1 MEKRNKKKIVLW
13 GATGL
18 TGREILLQALGNGHE
33 VKVVVRNP
41 ELLKTKHTKL
51 TVIKGD
57 VLDAQLVEEAIAGS
71 DVVISAIGTGTSFSK
86 ARKPTTLYSDG
97 FRNIV
102 TAMRKHKI
110 KRFVALLSV
119 GTIPDPNEA
128 FIHKTMIRPILKGTY
143 DDMRRAESFLAE
155 SVDINWTGI
164 RPLRLNNKP
173 RTGKYRIAKDILL
186 PNGVNI
192 SRADVAEFMLK
203 QIDSEDY
210 IHGYATI
217 AD

>member
-1 MEKRNKKKIVLW
+1 MKKSNKMKIVLW

-18 TGREILLQALGNGHE
+18 TGREILYQALDAGHK
-33 VKVVVRNP
+33 VKAVVRNP
-41 ELLKTKHTKL
+41 ELLKIKHTNL
-51 TVIKGD
+51 IVIQGD
-57 VLDAQLVEEAIAGS
+57 VLDAQLVEAVIAGS
-71 DVVISAIGTGTSFSK
+71 DVVISAIGTGISFSK
-86 ARKPTTLYSDG
+86 ARKPTKLYSDG

-128 FIHKTMIRPILKGTY
+128 FIHKTMIRPMLKGTY

-155 SVDINWTGI
+155 CVDIDWTGI

-173 RTGKYRIAKDILL
+173 KTGKYRIAKDILP

-203 QIDSEDY
+203 QMDSEDY
-210 IHGYATI
+210 IRAYVTI

>member
-1 MEKRNKKKIVLW
+1 MNIILF

-18 TGREILLQALGNGHE
+18 TGREILLQALENGHE
-33 VKVVVRNP
+33 VKAVVRNP
-41 ELLKTKHTKL
+41 ELLKTKHSKL
-51 TVIKGD
+51 TIIQGD
-57 VLDAQLVEEAIAGS
+57 VLDAQLVEAAIAGG

-97 FRNIV
+97 FKNIV

-155 SVDINWTGI
+155 CVDIDWTGI

-173 RTGKYRIAKDILL
+173 KTGKYRISKDILP

-203 QIDSEDY
+203 QLYTNEHFRRY
-210 IHGYATI
+210 LTI
-217 AD
+217 AY

>member
-1 MEKRNKKKIVLW
+1 MNIILF

-18 TGREILLQALGNGHE
+18 TGREILLQALENGHE
-33 VKVVVRNP
+33 VKAVVRNP
-41 ELLKTKHTKL
+41 ELLKTKHSKL
-51 TVIKGD
+51 TIIQGD
-57 VLDAQLVEEAIAGS
+57 VLDAQLVEAAIAGG

-97 FRNIV
+97 FKNIV

-155 SVDINWTGI
+155 CVDIDWTGI

-173 RTGKYRIAKDILL
+173 KTGKYRISKDILP

-203 QIDSEDY
+203 QLYTNEHFWRY
-210 IHGYATI
+210 LTI
-217 AD
+217 AY